1 MPTSSAADFRSV
13 TGLVIVDHGS
23 SRGESNQVLEDFAAL
38 FAATKPYAIVEP
50 AHMELCEPLIE
61 TAFRKCV
68 ERGAKRVVVVPY
80 FLAPGK
86 HWHKDIP
93 ALAAAA
99 SAACGNVPFLVSA
112 PIGLHPLM
120 ADLIESRVEHCLKQ
134 AGGEEAECEYCA
146 GTGRCQFKTA

>member
-1 MPTSSAADFRSV
+1 MNDNATL
-13 TGLVIVDHGS
+13 GLVIVDHGS
-23 SRGESNQVLEDFAAL
+23 TRGESNRVLEDFAAL

-50 AHMELCEPLIE
+50 AHMEICEPLIA
-61 TAFRKCV
+61 TAFAKCV
-68 ERGAKRVVVVPY
+68 ARGAGKVVVVPY

-99 SAACGNVPFLVSA
+99 SKACGGVPFLVSA

-134 AGGEEAECEYCA
+134 TGGQEEECEYCA
-146 GTGRCQFKTA
+146 GTGRCQFKAG

>member
-1 MPTSSAADFRSV
+1 MNDTQPL
-13 TGLVIVDHGS
+13 GLVIVDHGS
-23 SRGESNQVLEDFAAL
+23 TRGESNRVLEEFAAL

-50 AHMELCEPLIE
+50 AHMEIQAPLIAD
-61 TAFRKCV
+61 AFKKCV
-68 ERGAKRVVVVPY
+68 ARGATKVVVVPY

-99 SAACGNVPFLVSA
+99 SKECGGVPFLVSA

-120 ADLIESRVEHCLKQ
+120 ADLIEDRVEHCLKH
-134 AGGEEAECEYCA
+134 AGGEEEECEYCA
-146 GTGRCQFKTA
+146 GTGRCKFKAG